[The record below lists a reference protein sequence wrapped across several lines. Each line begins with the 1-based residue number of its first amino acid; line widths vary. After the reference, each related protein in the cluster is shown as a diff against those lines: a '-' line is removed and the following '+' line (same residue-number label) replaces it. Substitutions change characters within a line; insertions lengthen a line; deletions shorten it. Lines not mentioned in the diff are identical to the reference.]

1 MKFNV
6 KRGVRVLCCLVSFIL
21 LGNLGYSAMPKA
33 DQIDSDKKW
42 KVNGTTDPRYGQN
55 RKCKEQENGFSH
67 RPLDQ
72 GQYQNRTGTWPSG
85 IASPQRYGCHDN
97 GTRSNN
103 RRRRRNVIRQIKP
116 LTMRASLAR
125 RVNVWAPRL
134 DIS

>member
-6 KRGVRVLCCLVSFIL
+6 KRGVRVLCCSVSLIL
-21 LGNLGYSAMPKA
+21 LGNRGYSAMPKA
-33 DQIDSDKKW
+33 DQIESDKKGR
-42 KVNGTTDPRYGQN
+42 VTGTTDGQN

-97 GTRSNN
+97 GIRSNH

-116 LTMRASLAR
+116 LTMRASLTR
-125 RVNVWAPRL
+125 RLNVWPQRL

>member
-6 KRGVRVLCCLVSFIL
+6 KRGVRVLCCSVSFIL

-33 DQIDSDKKW
+33 DQIESDKKW
-42 KVNGTTDPRYGQN
+42 KVTGTTDSRYGQD

-67 RPLDQ
+67 RSLQ
-72 GQYQNRTGTWPSG
+72 GQYQNRTGAWPSG

-97 GTRSNN
+97 GTRSYN

-116 LTMRASLAR
+116 LTMRASLTR
-125 RVNVWAPRL
+125 RVNVWAQRL